1 MRLSF
6 PAASRMSIL
15 AHHSIHSC
23 TQLSGCQPS
32 KFGLNAVAQSA
43 CRTLQAVAKG
53 ICHHSTHSAAADDTT
68 GYQRNQ
74 SARSR
79 NAEFAAN
86 QCGISAEHS
95 ASMLLGSWPQGNRF
109 AQIRGVDVC
118 TACGSDCIVRLHS
131 HKQLSNTWRLY
142 C

>member
-1 MRLSF
+1 MSTL
-6 PAASRMSIL
+6 AYHSIL
-15 AHHSIHSC
+15 SC
-23 TQLSGCQPS
+23 TQLSGCQPN

-43 CRTLQAVAKG
+43 RRTLQAFAKG
-53 ICHHSTHSAAADDTT
+53 ICYHSTHSAAANDTT

-79 NAEFAAN
+79 NPEFAAN
-86 QCGISAEHS
+86 QYDISAEHS

-109 AQIRGVDVC
+109 AQVGGVDVC
-118 TACGSDCIVRLHS
+118 TACGSDCIVRLHG
-131 HKQLSNTWRLY
+131 HKQLSNTRRLY